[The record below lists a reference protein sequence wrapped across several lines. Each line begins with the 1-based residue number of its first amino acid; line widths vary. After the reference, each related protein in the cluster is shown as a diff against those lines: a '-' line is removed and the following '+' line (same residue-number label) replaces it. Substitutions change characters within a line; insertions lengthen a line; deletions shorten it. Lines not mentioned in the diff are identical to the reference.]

1 MLKGI
6 AILLN
11 LKRLVGG
18 GTTNNLTN
26 LLNSLLVY
34 GGLIMEDSSSK
45 LISFVCDG
53 VTMFISVHSGV
64 TTQIYKRVAPFMLVQ
79 CVAHWINMGFQTH

>member
-1 MLKGI
+1 VLKGI

-18 GTTNNLTN
+18 GTTNNLIN
-26 LLNSLLVY
+26 VLNSLLVY
-34 GGLIMEDSSSK
+34 GDLIMEDISNK

-53 VTMFISVHSGV
+53 VLMFIGVHSGA
-64 TTQIYKRVAPFMLVQ
+64 TTQIYKRIAPLMLV
-79 CVAHWINMGFQTH
+79 

>member
-18 GTTNNLTN
+18 GATNNLTN
-26 LLNSLLVY
+26 VLNSLLVY
-34 GGLIMEDSSSK
+34 RGLIMEDISSK

-53 VTMFISVHSGV
+53 VTMFIGVHSGV
-64 TTQIYKRVAPFMLVQ
+64 TTQIYKSVAPFMLVQ
-79 CVAHWINMGFQTH
+79 CFAHWINMGFQTH

>member
-18 GTTNNLTN
+18 ATTNNLTN
-26 LLNSLLVY
+26 VLNSLLVY
-34 GGLIMEDSSSK
+34 GGLIIEDISSK
-45 LISFVCDG
+45 LISFGCDG
-53 VTMFISVHSGV
+53 VRMFIGVHSGV
-64 TTQIYKRVAPFMLVQ
+64 TTQIYKRVAPFMLV
-79 CVAHWINMGFQTH
+79 